1 MSGPRYRAIDIFKF
15 YDDDKVSKFGR
26 FLHILGPR
34 PLKIGRNFQQ
44 TYSLAETDASGW
56 VQEFPEPTK
65 AEKPNVSFSERAY
78 LSEQCFLF

>member
-1 MSGPRYRAIDIFKF
+1 MIIPACADRIEGSEVGFVF
-15 YDDDKVSKFGR
+15 LC

-34 PLKIGRNFQQ
+34 PLKIGQNFQQ

-65 AEKPNVSFSERAY
+65 AEKPDVSFSGLRFFREKAT
-78 LSEQCFLF
+78 FL